1 MASEEA
7 MKEAKVLVDNFD
19 GARQT
24 EGEVAIATA
33 LDAARAAGRAEGL
46 KEAARHCRE
55 RGQGLTYYQDP
66 THVARQAFRSEA
78 DAIDAL
84 ATATQ
89 AGGNERREHGT

>member
-7 MKEAKVLVDNFD
+7 MKQAKALVDNFD
-19 GARQT
+19 GARQM

-46 KEAARHCRE
+46 REAKQAVLNCVGEMDYTDGCHDWN
-55 RGQGLTYYQDP
+55 RGVK
-66 THVARQAFRSEA
+66 HAA

-84 ATATQ
+84 AKETPHAK
-89 AGGNERREHGT
+89 

>member
-1 MASEEA
+1 M
-7 MKEAKVLVDNFD
+7 
-19 GARQT
+19 

-46 KEAARHCRE
+46 REAAEACRD
-55 RGQGLTYYQDP
+55 RAKR
-66 THVARQAFRSEA
+66 VAANDLGDTVTFVWVRDTLFKQA

-89 AGGNERREHGT
+89 AGDSPAAPK